1 MSTSPPASG
10 AGPRPLDDPGVRR
23 TLRFVIAVTVVA
35 AWAYSIDLSF
45 GYLPVTL
52 TAGLMMTPM
61 PAPSLRLAVELLA
74 KLCLWMLFGLVLI
87 VPVQHMRVLGLALV
101 ALMIFAV
108 FYTEAQ
114 GRLTVL
120 DSTLM
125 MVAVLVVL
133 MSGASI
139 DASFDMAK
147 GVAKGAPLMFVAA
160 WIAYAV
166 FPESV
171 IDRVPRTTLM
181 EGDAVDRALFALR
194 PVLVVMPVLVFLLA
208 SDNSTRYLTVAMKT
222 VQIAQQA
229 NMGRSRQYLAD
240 INFATIVGAVAGL
253 VIFAL
258 LKIWPSLFWYLL
270 LIALS
275 MLIFGWRMSL
285 GPRGVAPDSYRW
297 GYAGVTSLTLLGPVL
312 LKDDF
317 TSDDPDTRFYIRVL
331 MFLAVSAYASVALH
345 AFDGAREWVAARRK
359 AISRR

>member
-1 MSTSPPASG
+1 MSISPPASG
-10 AGPRPLDDPGVRR
+10 AGHRTLDDPGVRR
-23 TLRFVIAVTVVA
+23 TLRFAIAVTVVA
-35 AWAYSIDLSF
+35 AWAYGINLSF
-45 GYLPVTL
+45 GYLPVVL

-61 PAPSLRLAVELLA
+61 PAPSLRLAIEVLV
-74 KLCLWMLFGLVLI
+74 KLGFWMLFGLALVL
-87 VPVQHMRVLGLALV
+87 PVQHMRVLGLALV
-101 ALMIFAV
+101 ALMIFGV
-108 FYTEAQ
+108 FYVEAQ
-114 GRLTVL
+114 GKLTPL

-125 MVAVLVVL
+125 MVAVLVVV

-139 DASFDMAK
+139 DASIDMTK
-147 GVAKGAPLMFVAA
+147 GVAKGAPLIFIAA
-160 WIAYAV
+160 WIAYAI
-166 FPESV
+166 FPEPV
-171 IDRVPRTTLM
+171 IERMPLQPAI

-222 VQIAQQA
+222 VQIAQHA

-240 INFATIVGAVAGL
+240 INFATIVGAAAGL
-253 VIFAL
+253 VVFAL

-317 TSDDPDTRFYIRVL
+317 TSDDPDTRFYIRIL
-331 MFLAVSAYASVALH
+331 MFLAVSAYASAALYM
-345 AFDGAREWVAARRK
+345 FDGLRQWVVARRK
-359 AISRR
+359 AIIRH